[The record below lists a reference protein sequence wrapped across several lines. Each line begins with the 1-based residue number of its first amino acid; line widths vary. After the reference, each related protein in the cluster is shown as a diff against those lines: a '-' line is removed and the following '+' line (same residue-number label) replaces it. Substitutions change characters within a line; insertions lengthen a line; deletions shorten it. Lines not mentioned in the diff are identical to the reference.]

1 MEPAPTSGLL
11 PATHRLT
18 GRAETCRVEEKP
30 TRQRAQQSKNMADG
44 ELAAGVSS
52 PVIRR
57 RELRAVEGEGR
68 SRVLC
73 AALVVP
79 P

>member
-18 GRAETCRVEEKP
+18 GRAETCGVEEKP
-30 TRQRAQQSKNMADG
+30 TRRRAQRSKNMADG

-52 PVIRR
+52 RAIR
-57 RELRAVEGEGR
+57 AAGAEG
-68 SRVLC
+68 SRGGGAEQVPC
-73 AALVVP
+73 AALAFP